1 MLITFED
8 SIPAIIDKMQFVRVK
23 NELKKNS
30 KAPARHTA
38 DDDYLLTTKLFCAMM
53 VAQAGTSH
61 TGKAHRYY
69 ACVRQ
74 KKHKC
79 DNKMLHKEKLENFI
93 VYKTMDMLK
102 EDSVIAELAAL
113 LYNLQ
118 YNKST
123 ILKRLQKV
131 RKNKTSGSI
140 LTDGR
145 SA

>member
-1 MLITFED
+1 
-8 SIPAIIDKMQFVRVK
+8 
-23 NELKKNS
+23 
-30 KAPARHTA
+30 
-38 DDDYLLTTKLFCAMM
+38 M

-61 TGKAHRYY
+61 TGKVHRYY

>member
-1 MLITFED
+1 
-8 SIPAIIDKMQFVRVK
+8 
-23 NELKKNS
+23 
-30 KAPARHTA
+30 
-38 DDDYLLTTKLFCAMM
+38 
-53 VAQAGTSH
+53 
-61 TGKAHRYY
+61 
-69 ACVRQ
+69 
-74 KKHKC
+74 
-79 DNKMLHKEKLENFI
+79 MLHKEKLENFI